1 MSLPPPDL
9 ILARFGEIALKK
21 GNRGFFEKALRHNLR
36 QAADEISPTRVTTL
50 GGRVAI
56 IPAGRVEEVAERVK
70 DVFGLVSTSPA
81 WSCASR
87 PEDIVELA
95 RRVLDDALETRCSVF
110 ADGAVPAPVTV
121 RISTSRSDKSFPMN
135 SVEMDIH
142 VAEHILPGPV
152 RVKVQ
157 LRGAE
162 LEVGIDI
169 RSEASYVF
177 VERIPGPG
185 GLPVGTLGHAV
196 SLLSG
201 GIDSPV
207 ASWLAMKR
215 GLEVSYV
222 SFHSPPY
229 IGDASRKK
237 IADLVRILG
246 RYQPTSRLHVVPF
259 TRIQE
264 TIRERAPAA
273 YRTVLYRRFMQ
284 RIATSIARR
293 ERAGALITGE
303 SLGQVA
309 SQTLENMT
317 CIEEAAGLPVLR
329 PLLTFDK
336 TEAIALARRIGTFD
350 TSILPEPDC
359 CTVFMPPRPV
369 IRGRLELCLRAEA
382 ELGVEE
388 LEATALD
395 ETERLAIER

>member
-1 MSLPPPDL
+1 MTLAPPDL

-36 QAADEISPTRVTTL
+36 QAATEIAPTRVTTL

-56 IPAGRVEEVAERVK
+56 IPEGRVEEVAERVK
-70 DVFGLVSTSPA
+70 DVFGLVSLSPA
-81 WSCASR
+81 WSCPSR
-87 PEDIVELA
+87 PQDIVALA
-95 RRVLDDALETRCSVF
+95 REVLADALAARASGLPT
-110 ADGAVPAPVTV
+110 TV
-121 RISTSRSDKSFPMN
+121 RIKTSRADKTFPMN
-135 SVEMDIH
+135 SVEMDKH
-142 VAEHILPGPV
+142 VAEHILPGPEEV
-152 RVKVQ
+152 QVK
-157 LRGAE
+157 LRGAQ

-169 RSEASYVF
+169 RSEASYIF
-177 VERIPGPG
+177 VTRVPGPG

-201 GIDSPV
+201 GIDSPA

-215 GLEVSYV
+215 GLSVSYV

-229 IGDASRKK
+229 IGDSSRKK
-237 IADLVRILG
+237 IVDLVRILA
-246 RYQPTSRLHVVPF
+246 RYQPTSQLHVVPF

-284 RIATSIARR
+284 RIATAIARR

-317 CIEEAAGLPVLR
+317 CIEEAAGLPVVTN
-329 PLLTFDK
+329 P
-336 TEAIALARRIGTFD
+336 
-350 TSILPEPDC
+350 
-359 CTVFMPPRPV
+359 
-369 IRGRLELCLRAEA
+369 
-382 ELGVEE
+382 
-388 LEATALD
+388 
-395 ETERLAIER
+395 

>member
-1 MSLPPPDL
+1 MPLPPPEL

-21 GNRGFFEKALRHNLR
+21 GNRSFFEKALRRNLR
-36 QAADEISPTRVTTL
+36 LAAEEITPTKVQML
-50 GGRVAI
+50 GGRMAI
-56 IPAGRVEEVAERVK
+56 FPEGRIEEVAERVR

-81 WSCASR
+81 WSCPSQ
-87 PEDIVELA
+87 PEAIVELA
-95 RRVLDDALETRCSVF
+95 GRVLEEALVGRNHGER
-110 ADGAVPAPVTV
+110 ADRPVTV
-121 RISTSRSDKSFPMN
+121 RVRTSRSLKSFPMN
-135 SVEMDIH
+135 SMEMDVH
-142 VAEHILPGPV
+142 VAEQILPGPE

-157 LRGAE
+157 LRNPE

-169 RSEASYVF
+169 RSERTYVF

-185 GLPVGTLGHAV
+185 GLPVGTLGHAI

-215 GLEVSYV
+215 GLRVSYV

-237 IADLVRILG
+237 IVDIVRILS
-246 RYQPTSRLHVVPF
+246 RYQPTSDMHMVPF

-264 TIRERAPAA
+264 AIRDRAPSS

-284 RIATSIARR
+284 RIATEIARM
-293 ERAGALITGE
+293 EDAGALVTGE

-329 PLLTFDK
+329 PLLTYDK
-336 TEAIALARRIGTFD
+336 VEAIALARRIGTFE
-350 TSILPEPDC
+350 TSTIPEPDC

-369 IRGRLELCLRAEA
+369 IRGRLELCLRAEK
-382 ELGVEE
+382 ELGVED
-388 LEATALD
+388 LLGEALAG
-395 ETERLAIER
+395 TERISVS

>member
-1 MSLPPPDL
+1 MTLAPPDL

-36 QAADEISPTRVTTL
+36 QAATEIAPTRVTTL

-56 IPAGRVEEVAERVK
+56 IPEGRVEEVAERVK
-70 DVFGLVSTSPA
+70 DVFGLVSLSPA
-81 WSCASR
+81 WSCPSR
-87 PEDIVELA
+87 PQDIVALA
-95 RRVLDDALETRCSVF
+95 REVLADALAARASGLPT
-110 ADGAVPAPVTV
+110 TV
-121 RISTSRSDKSFPMN
+121 RIKTSRADKTFPMN
-135 SVEMDIH
+135 SVEMDKH
-142 VAEHILPGPV
+142 VAEHILPGPEEV
-152 RVKVQ
+152 QVK
-157 LRGAE
+157 LRGAQ

-169 RSEASYVF
+169 RSEASYIF
-177 VERIPGPG
+177 VTRVPGPG

-201 GIDSPV
+201 GIDSPA

-215 GLEVSYV
+215 GLSVSYV

-229 IGDASRKK
+229 IGDSSRKK
-237 IADLVRILG
+237 IVDLVRILA
-246 RYQPTSRLHVVPF
+246 RYQPTSQLHVVPF

-284 RIATSIARR
+284 RIATAIARR

-329 PLLTFDK
+329 PLLTYDK
-336 TEAIALARRIGTFD
+336 GEAIDLARRIGTFD
-350 TSILPEPDC
+350 TSIIPEPDC

-369 IRGRLELCLRAEA
+369 IRGRLELCLRAEQ

-388 LEATALD
+388 LEAAALA
-395 ETERLAIER
+395 ETEQQSVEAAAL

>member
-1 MSLPPPDL
+1 MTLAPPDL

-36 QAADEISPTRVTTL
+36 QAATEIAPTRVTTL

-56 IPAGRVEEVAERVK
+56 IPEGRVEEVAERVK
-70 DVFGLVSTSPA
+70 DVFGLVSLSPA
-81 WSCASR
+81 WSCPSR
-87 PEDIVELA
+87 PQDIVALA
-95 RRVLDDALETRCSVF
+95 REVLADALAARASGLPT
-110 ADGAVPAPVTV
+110 TV
-121 RISTSRSDKSFPMN
+121 RIKTSRADKTFPMN
-135 SVEMDIH
+135 SVEMDKH
-142 VAEHILPGPV
+142 VAEHILPGPEEV
-152 RVKVQ
+152 QVK
-157 LRGAE
+157 LRGAQ

-169 RSEASYVF
+169 RSEASYIF
-177 VERIPGPG
+177 VTRVPGPG

-201 GIDSPV
+201 GIDSPA

-215 GLEVSYV
+215 GLSVSYV

-229 IGDASRKK
+229 IGDSSRKK
-237 IADLVRILG
+237 IVDLVRILA
-246 RYQPTSRLHVVPF
+246 RYQPTSQLHVVPF

-273 YRTVLYRRFMQ
+273 YRTVLYRRFLQ
-284 RIATSIARR
+284 RIATAIARR

-329 PLLTFDK
+329 PLLTYDK
-336 TEAIALARRIGTFD
+336 GEAIDLARRIGTFD
-350 TSILPEPDC
+350 TSIIPEPDC

-369 IRGRLELCLRAEA
+369 IRGRLELCLRAEQ

-388 LEATALD
+388 LEAAALA
-395 ETERLAIER
+395 ETEQQSVEAAAL

>member
-1 MSLPPPDL
+1 MTLAPPDL

-36 QAADEISPTRVTTL
+36 QAATEIAPTRVTTL

-56 IPAGRVEEVAERVK
+56 IPEGRVEEVAERVK
-70 DVFGLVSTSPA
+70 DVFGLVSLSPA
-81 WSCASR
+81 WSCPSR
-87 PEDIVELA
+87 PQDIVALA
-95 RRVLDDALETRCSVF
+95 REVLADALAARASGLPT
-110 ADGAVPAPVTV
+110 TV
-121 RISTSRSDKSFPMN
+121 RIKTSRADKTFPMN
-135 SVEMDIH
+135 SVEMDKH
-142 VAEHILPGPV
+142 VAEHILPGPEEV
-152 RVKVQ
+152 QVK
-157 LRGAE
+157 LRGAQ

-169 RSEASYVF
+169 RSEASYIF
-177 VERIPGPG
+177 VTRVPGPG

-201 GIDSPV
+201 GIDSPA

-215 GLEVSYV
+215 GLSVSYV

-229 IGDASRKK
+229 IGDSSRKK
-237 IADLVRILG
+237 IVDLVRILA
-246 RYQPTSRLHVVPF
+246 RYQPTSQLHVVPF

-284 RIATSIARR
+284 RIATAIACR

-329 PLLTFDK
+329 PLLTYDK
-336 TEAIALARRIGTFD
+336 GEAIDLARRIGTFD
-350 TSILPEPDC
+350 TSIIPEPDC

-369 IRGRLELCLRAEA
+369 IRGRLELCLRAEQ

-388 LEATALD
+388 LEAAALA
-395 ETERLAIER
+395 ETEQQSVEAAAL

>member
-1 MSLPPPDL
+1 VTLAPPDL

-36 QAADEISPTRVTTL
+36 QAATEIAPTRVTTL

-56 IPAGRVEEVAERVK
+56 IPEGRVEEVAERVK
-70 DVFGLVSTSPA
+70 DVFGLVSLSPA
-81 WSCASR
+81 WSCPSR
-87 PEDIVELA
+87 PQDIVALA
-95 RRVLDDALETRCSVF
+95 REVLADALAARASGLPT
-110 ADGAVPAPVTV
+110 TV
-121 RISTSRSDKSFPMN
+121 RIKTSRADKTFPMN
-135 SVEMDIH
+135 SVEMDKH
-142 VAEHILPGPV
+142 VAEHILPGPEEV
-152 RVKVQ
+152 QVK
-157 LRGAE
+157 LRGAQ

-169 RSEASYVF
+169 RSEASYIF
-177 VERIPGPG
+177 VTRVPGPG

-201 GIDSPV
+201 GIDSPA

-215 GLEVSYV
+215 GLSVSYV

-229 IGDASRKK
+229 IGDSSRKK
-237 IADLVRILG
+237 IVDLVRILA
-246 RYQPTSRLHVVPF
+246 RYQPTSQLHVVPF

-284 RIATSIARR
+284 RIATAIARR

-329 PLLTFDK
+329 PLLTYDK
-336 TEAIALARRIGTFD
+336 GEAIDLARRIGTFD
-350 TSILPEPDC
+350 TSIIPEPDC

-369 IRGRLELCLRAEA
+369 IRGRLELCLRAEQ

-388 LEATALD
+388 LEAAALA
-395 ETERLAIER
+395 ETEQQSVEAAAL

>member
-1 MSLPPPDL
+1 MTLAPPDL

-36 QAADEISPTRVTTL
+36 QAATEIAPTRVTTL

-56 IPAGRVEEVAERVK
+56 IPEGRVEEVAERVK
-70 DVFGLVSTSPA
+70 DVFGLVSLSPA
-81 WSCASR
+81 WSCPSR
-87 PEDIVELA
+87 PQDIVALA
-95 RRVLDDALETRCSVF
+95 REVLADALAARASGLPT
-110 ADGAVPAPVTV
+110 TV
-121 RISTSRSDKSFPMN
+121 RIKTSRADKTFPMN
-135 SVEMDIH
+135 SVEMDKH
-142 VAEHILPGPV
+142 VAEHILPGPEEV
-152 RVKVQ
+152 QVK
-157 LRGAE
+157 LRGAQ

-169 RSEASYVF
+169 RSEASYIF
-177 VERIPGPG
+177 VTRVPGPG

-201 GIDSPV
+201 GIDSPA

-215 GLEVSYV
+215 GLSVSYV

-229 IGDASRKK
+229 IGDSSRKK
-237 IADLVRILG
+237 IVDLVRILA
-246 RYQPTSRLHVVPF
+246 RYQPTSQLHVVPF

-284 RIATSIARR
+284 RIATAIARR

-309 SQTLENMT
+309 SQNLENLT
-317 CIEEAAGLPVLR
+317 CLEEAAGLPVLR
-329 PLLTFDK
+329 PLLTYDK
-336 TEAIALARRIGTFD
+336 GEAIDLARRIGTFD
-350 TSILPEPDC
+350 TSIIPEPDC

-369 IRGRLELCLRAEA
+369 IRGRLELCLRAEQ

-388 LEATALD
+388 LEAAALA
-395 ETERLAIER
+395 ETEQQSVEAAAL

>member
-1 MSLPPPDL
+1 MTLAPPDL

-36 QAADEISPTRVTTL
+36 QAATEIAPTRVTTL

-56 IPAGRVEEVAERVK
+56 IPEGRVEEVAERVK
-70 DVFGLVSTSPA
+70 DVFGLVSLSPA
-81 WSCASR
+81 WSCPSR
-87 PEDIVELA
+87 PQDIVALA
-95 RRVLDDALETRCSVF
+95 REVLADALAARASGLPT
-110 ADGAVPAPVTV
+110 TV
-121 RISTSRSDKSFPMN
+121 RIKTSRADKTFPMN
-135 SVEMDIH
+135 SVEMDKH
-142 VAEHILPGPV
+142 VAEHILPGPEEV
-152 RVKVQ
+152 QVK
-157 LRGAE
+157 LRGAQ

-169 RSEASYVF
+169 RSEASYIF
-177 VERIPGPG
+177 VTRVPGPG
-185 GLPVGTLGHAV
+185 GLP
-196 SLLSG
+196 
-201 GIDSPV
+201 
-207 ASWLAMKR
+207 
-215 GLEVSYV
+215 VSYV

-229 IGDASRKK
+229 IGDSSRKK
-237 IADLVRILG
+237 IVDLVRILA
-246 RYQPTSRLHVVPF
+246 RYQPTSQLHVVPF

-284 RIATSIARR
+284 RIATAIARR

-329 PLLTFDK
+329 PLLTYDK
-336 TEAIALARRIGTFD
+336 GEAIDLARRIGTFD
-350 TSILPEPDC
+350 TSIIPEPDC

-369 IRGRLELCLRAEA
+369 IRGRLELCLRAEQ

-388 LEATALD
+388 LEAAALA
-395 ETERLAIER
+395 ETEQQSVEAAAL